1 MSIPD
6 GVQHPDPIQKPTP
19 RTPLWRRGQFSE
31 ADPDPLAGFVNIMDV
46 MLVFALGLMI
56 ALIVQSKD
64 LQQHFKLDKGMDIS
78 AGKELAEPPESLR
91 QALEG
96 NTEGMESLGQVYRD
110 PHTGK
115 LILIGG

>member
-1 MSIPD
+1 MNTPEPVAKSR
-6 GVQHPDPIQKPTP
+6 P
-19 RTPLWRRGQFSE
+19 RTPPWRRSLFSE
-31 ADPDPLAGFVNIMDV
+31 ADTDPLSGFVNIMDV

-56 ALIVQSKD
+56 AMIAQSQE
-64 LQQHFKLDKGMDIS
+64 LQQHFSLNQGVDIR
-78 AGKELAEPPESLR
+78 AGEELAEPPDSLR

-96 NTEGMESLGQVYRD
+96 NAEGMESLGQVYRD